1 MENSEQPLEE
11 VYKHYFSLHSQL
23 AIYFED
29 FLFFFLFLFP
39 PNCHRIIIPFM
50 GLYLLENDK

>member
-1 MENSEQPLEE
+1 MASSEQPLVE
-11 VYKHYFSLHSQL
+11 VYKQYFSLHSQL

-29 FLFFFLFLFP
+29 FLYFFLFFFL
-39 PNCHRIIIPFM
+39 PNRHRFIIPFM